1 MMSAPA
7 NTKNLFPSIHSKVHF
22 RTMMST
28 PVNIKKLS
36 NSMNYVLPE
45 GDLELF
51 PTLIQWID
59 SCNGFIYGSVMMRYI
74 AKIVNSVPRDID
86 IAFINIMDNHSN
98 HMHSVRSLTIIL
110 QSKP

>member
-1 MMSAPA
+1 MMSAPV
-7 NTKNLFPSIHSKVHF
+7 NTKK
-22 RTMMST
+22 R
-28 PVNIKKLS
+28 S

-86 IAFINIMDNHSN
+86 IAFINRKDFDKFIGSSVGIMDTICKKF
-98 HMHSVRSLTIIL
+98 RSDKCFAEHYHG
-110 QSKP
+110 QP